1 MKKLAFI
8 LAIAL
13 TGSVAA
19 MAANSIKPTVSAV
32 NAIQYCKIFNDT
44 ANPFDYK
51 VGTDV
56 YTITVGTSAAMAY
69 EENTQILK
77 KDINGNWVNWF
88 VFSSAYANQT
98 VQLSSLLTI

>member
-13 TGSVAA
+13 TGSVAVS
-19 MAANSIKPTVSAV
+19 AANSIQPTASAV

-44 ANPFDYK
+44 ASPFDYK

-56 YTITVGTSAAMAY
+56 FTITIGTSAAMAY

-77 KDINGNWVNWF
+77 KDTNGNWVNWF

-98 VQLSSLLTI
+98 VQLSTLLSI